1 MRPSRGA
8 SADPRDGLRRA
19 PAVVGRQPL
28 AFGAFF
34 TDTRNAFGAQLPADL
49 AHARGFAERAGL

>member
-1 MRPSRGA
+1 M
-8 SADPRDGLRRA
+8 
-19 PAVVGRQPL
+19 